1 MSSSKWKEVKLGD
14 ISKYSKERI
23 NVEDLTLDNYISTE
37 NMLPQ
42 KSGKTIASSLPGG
55 NAIKYKKGQTL
66 VSNIR
71 PYFKKIWYA
80 NVDGGCSAD
89 VLAFEISENVDAKY
103 FYYLLSQDIFFE
115 YVMAGSKGTKMPRGD
130 KQQILMYPLLLPEI
144 LEQRTIADTLSC
156 LDEKIAQ
163 NKEINDN
170 LVQQAKAIFKSWFI
184 DFEPYSS
191 CEFVK
196 TLHGSIPKGW
206 TAGDLGDVI
215 TLYDSKRVPL
225 SGNIR
230 GKMDKIYPYY
240 GAASLMDYVDNYLF
254 DGVYLLLGE
263 DGTVID
269 ESGYPVLQYV
279 WGKFWVNNHAHIL
292 QGTNGFIVESL
303 YLLLKQTNIRQ
314 AVTGAVQLKV
324 NQANLRAIPVIIP
337 PEEELQKYNELV
349 TPIFATIR
357 KNAEENLVLVSLRDG
372 LLPKLMAGDIDVSE
386 VNI

>member
-1 MSSSKWKEVKLGD
+1 M
-14 ISKYSKERI
+14 
-23 NVEDLTLDNYISTE
+23 
-37 NMLPQ
+37 
-42 KSGKTIASSLPGG
+42 
-55 NAIKYKKGQTL
+55 
-66 VSNIR
+66 
-71 PYFKKIWYA
+71 
-80 NVDGGCSAD
+80 
-89 VLAFEISENVDAKY
+89 
-103 FYYLLSQDIFFE
+103 
-115 YVMAGSKGTKMPRGD
+115 
-130 KQQILMYPLLLPEI
+130 
-144 LEQRTIADTLSC
+144 
-156 LDEKIAQ
+156 
-163 NKEINDN
+163 
-170 LVQQAKAIFKSWFI
+170 
-184 DFEPYSS
+184 
-191 CEFVK
+191 K

-240 GAASLMDYVDNYLF
+240 GAASLMDNVDNYLF

>member
-170 LVQQAKAIFKSWFI
+170 L
-184 DFEPYSS
+184 
-191 CEFVK
+191 
-196 TLHGSIPKGW
+196 
-206 TAGDLGDVI
+206 
-215 TLYDSKRVPL
+215 
-225 SGNIR
+225 
-230 GKMDKIYPYY
+230 
-240 GAASLMDYVDNYLF
+240 AA
-254 DGVYLLLGE
+254 
-263 DGTVID
+263 
-269 ESGYPVLQYV
+269 
-279 WGKFWVNNHAHIL
+279 
-292 QGTNGFIVESL
+292 
-303 YLLLKQTNIRQ
+303 
-314 AVTGAVQLKV
+314 
-324 NQANLRAIPVIIP
+324 
-337 PEEELQKYNELV
+337 
-349 TPIFATIR
+349 
-357 KNAEENLVLVSLRDG
+357 
-372 LLPKLMAGDIDVSE
+372 
-386 VNI
+386 

>member
-1 MSSSKWKEVKLGD
+1 MQ
-14 ISKYSKERI
+14 Y
-23 NVEDLTLDNYISTE
+23 
-37 NMLPQ
+37 
-42 KSGKTIASSLPGG
+42 
-55 NAIKYKKGQTL
+55 
-66 VSNIR
+66 
-71 PYFKKIWYA
+71 
-80 NVDGGCSAD
+80 
-89 VLAFEISENVDAKY
+89 
-103 FYYLLSQDIFFE
+103 
-115 YVMAGSKGTKMPRGD
+115 
-130 KQQILMYPLLLPEI
+130 
-144 LEQRTIADTLSC
+144 
-156 LDEKIAQ
+156 
-163 NKEINDN
+163 INDN